1 MQASNIWKFSP
12 PHLHNVLHRQKL
24 ANLLKSR
31 PERKI
36 ILIHA
41 KAGQGKTTFMAD
53 FLKSGSY
60 PSIWIRLTAD
70 DRNPEIFLEKLLEA
84 VAALNKNNPEP
95 RSEERDEDSQ
105 FDAIIGG
112 LHSAGRKNL
121 HIVLDDF
128 HMISGSAPDCSIV
141 ERLIDSLPDSVKLV
155 ILSRKLP
162 CLSLARARLLQNLIE
177 IRDNDLALS
186 DDEAVELLRDVYPLD
201 ISEKAAGDV
210 NRRTDGW
217 VTGIIFLIE
226 QMSLLESGEK
236 EQKLIEKFL
245 SGEIHPDFIAFFEDE
260 VLRFINPSVKNA
272 LVLMSPF
279 SDFPG
284 ELAEKIL
291 GREAGSIL
299 SEAAGGGLFLSRSE
313 SDSSQWIFNPI
324 FSDYLS
330 TLFDK
335 LSEIE
340 QKAVLESAADF
351 FSTTGDKDRAL
362 LSLIRIGA
370 FNQAEKIFLE
380 YAEFLIRTNKHLRI
394 RKLLAMFPREM
405 QSDNQYLVFY
415 GLISDNLY
423 HPHVTKKKLLG
434 LLPFFMERK
443 DADRQA
449 TIYSVLLQNYFFYQE
464 NRENV
469 GSIAG
474 MAADFLK
481 QPHNN
486 LHPDKRRLL
495 EALLPLGEGWITPAD
510 DEVFD
515 AAMRAEETSLRL
527 HDNDAFLC
535 SRLVLARKYIHRG
548 DFQTARSLLNKTLE
562 FFTGD
567 RKGRPY
573 LSLISFYLGDILLYT
588 GDIHSAIRLV
598 QDGLDD
604 ATPDFAFRP
613 YLELNLIL
621 YHLYLLKFQNAE
633 SLFAAIDDQKMG
645 DNLYLRYYRV
655 YFLQMLIAYRNENRR
670 RTAYYCKRLLEPEN
684 EALLN
689 TDYPYSLI
697 ALLEVCI
704 WLEEEEMIEAL
715 VLRLDEEIIP
725 DLYPYPA
732 ATYYALRALYHH
744 RKDETREAAGMVEKS
759 QKILRINN
767 FSNLDIC
774 NPEVL
779 FDISRLFDGEP
790 SELFPRLKPLVATN
804 QFREK
809 QARLEIRTLGEFRIF
824 TDGKEIPINRM
835 ISQKRVMDLLKLLII
850 FRKNGVVKEM
860 VYEPFW
866 PKYSLKN
873 ARDNLNTIFYRL
885 RNILGKDNDF
895 FIANS
900 TTISFR
906 EDVLDTDVDRF
917 LEFISLGED
926 SERRGEIG
934 EAIDM
939 FSHAVDTYGG
949 DFLLGDLYSDF
960 IRDERHLLQRKYVN
974 TLFHLSKLYLS
985 AGDYLQAL
993 NNLKALLE
1001 IDPVCEPAVR
1011 LLMIGSALVGSRNS
1025 IPQIFDELRV
1035 KLMDSFSLEPDE
1047 ITLRLKDTLLSGK
1060 RAEASMWENEVVV

>member
-1 MQASNIWKFSP
+1 MQLSNSWKFSP

-24 ANLLKSR
+24 AELIKAR

-36 ILIHA
+36 IMVHA

-53 FLKSGSY
+53 FLRSESY
-60 PSIWIRLTAD
+60 PSIWIQLSSED
-70 DRNPEIFLEKLLEA
+70 GNPEIFIKKLDEGIRTLIKNDPGPLSMEK
-84 VAALNKNNPEP
+84 
-95 RSEERDEDSQ
+95 DEDTLV
-105 FDAIIGG
+105 DAIISRIHMMGKK
-112 LHSAGRKNL
+112 SV

-128 HMISGSAPDCSIV
+128 HVIGGSVPDCRII
-141 ERLIDSLPDSVKLV
+141 ERLIDNLPDTVRFV
-155 ILSRKLP
+155 ILSREQP
-162 CLSLARARLLQNLIE
+162 CLSLARARLLRSLIE

-186 DDEAVELLRDVYPLD
+186 VDEAVELLRDVFPLEL
-201 ISEKAAGDV
+201 SRESAEKI
-210 NRRTDGW
+210 NRRADGW

-226 QMSLLESGEK
+226 QMSLLESN
-236 EQKLIEKFL
+236 EQEQNLIRNFI
-245 SGEIHPDFIAFFEDE
+245 SGEIHQDFIDFFEDE
-260 VLRFINPSVKNA
+260 VFRFIKPSVKEA
-272 LVLMSPF
+272 LVRLSPF
-279 SDFPG
+279 PEIPG
-284 ELAEKIL
+284 ELAEEIL
-291 GREAGSIL
+291 GEQAESIL
-299 SEAAGGGLFLSRSE
+299 SEAVGSGLFLSKMDAEHPR
-313 SDSSQWIFNPI
+313 WIFNPI
-324 FSDYLS
+324 FSDYL
-330 TLFDK
+330 TALFNQ
-335 LSEIE
+335 LSQFDRESI
-340 QKAVLESAADF
+340 LRSAADF
-351 FSTTGDKDRAL
+351 FIQSGDDEGAL
-362 LSLIRIGA
+362 LSLIRMEA
-370 FNQAEKIFLE
+370 FEEARKIFIG
-380 YAEFLIRTNKHLRI
+380 YAESLIRANKHLRI
-394 RKLLAMFPREM
+394 SRLLGMFPREM
-405 QSDNQYLVFY
+405 QLDDQYLVFY

-423 HPHVTKKKLLG
+423 HPHATKKKLLG
-434 LLPFFMERK
+434 LLPFFEKMK

-464 NRENV
+464 NRETV
-469 GSIAG
+469 GSISS
-474 MAADFLK
+474 MTADFLGRK
-481 QPHNN
+481 HEN

-510 DEVFD
+510 DDVFD
-515 AAMRAEETSLRL
+515 AAMRAEETSIRL
-527 HDNDAFLC
+527 HDTDAFLC

-548 DFQTARSLLNKTLE
+548 DFKTARSLLNKTLE
-562 FFTGD
+562 FFTGE
-567 RKGRPY
+567 RKDLPY
-573 LSLISFYLGDILLYT
+573 TSLISFYLGDIQLYT

-598 QDGLDD
+598 QDGLDASSD
-604 ATPDFAFRP
+604 DFAFRP

-621 YHLYLLKFQNAE
+621 YHLHLLKFQNAE

-645 DNLYLRYYRV
+645 ENLYLRYYRV
-655 YFLQMLIAYRNENRR
+655 YFLQMLIAYRTKNRR
-670 RTAYYCKRLLEPEN
+670 RAAYYCKRLLEPEN
-684 EALLN
+684 ESLLN

-704 WLEEEEMIEAL
+704 WLEEEELIKSL
-715 VLRLDEEIIP
+715 FSRLDEEIIP

-744 RKDETREAAGMVEKS
+744 KRKENSVADAMISDS
-759 QKILRINN
+759 QEILRANG

-774 NPEVL
+774 NPEL
-779 FDISRLFDGEP
+779 LYEISRLYDGEP
-790 SELFPRLKPLVATN
+790 SELFPRLKPLAATN

-809 QARLEIRTLGEFRIF
+809 RARLEIITLGEFRIF

-906 EDVLDTDVDRF
+906 EGVLDTDVDRF
-917 LEFISLGED
+917 LEFIRLGED
-926 SERRGEIG
+926 SEHRGEIG

-939 FSHAVDTYGG
+939 YSHAVDTYGG

-960 IRDERHLLQRKYVN
+960 IRDERHLLQRKYIN
-974 TLFHLSKLYLS
+974 TLFHLSKLFLS

-993 NNLKALLE
+993 NNLKTLLE

-1011 LLMIGSALVGSRNS
+1011 LLMIASALVGSRNS
-1025 IPQIFDELRV
+1025 IPQIYDDLSV
-1035 KLMDSFSLEPDE
+1035 KLMDSFKLEPDE
-1047 ITLRLKDTLLSGK
+1047 ITLRLKSSLLSGR
-1060 RAEASMWENEVVV
+1060 RAEPAMWENEVVV

>member
-1 MQASNIWKFSP
+1 MQPSNNWKFSP
-12 PHLHNVLHRQKL
+12 PHLHNVLHRKKL
-24 ANLLKSR
+24 AELIKAR

-36 ILIHA
+36 IMVHA

-53 FLKSGSY
+53 FLKSGSF
-60 PSIWIRLTAD
+60 PNIWIQLSPED
-70 DRNPEIFLEKLLEA
+70 GNPEVFLKKIDEGIRTLIKNDPGPLSMEQNEDTLID
-84 VAALNKNNPEP
+84 ALIS
-95 RSEERDEDSQ
+95 R
-105 FDAIIGG
+105 IHMIGKK
-112 LHSAGRKNL
+112 SV

-128 HMISGSAPDCSIV
+128 HIISGSAPDCRIV
-141 ERLIDSLPDSVKLV
+141 ERLIDNLPDTARFV
-155 ILSRKLP
+155 ILSREQP
-162 CLSLARARLLQNLIE
+162 CLSLARARLLRSLIE

-186 DDEAVELLRDVYPLD
+186 TDEAVELLRDVFPLE
-201 ISEKAAGDV
+201 ISRESV
-210 NRRTDGW
+210 ESINRRADGW

-226 QMSLLESGEK
+226 QMSLLESS
-236 EQKLIEKFL
+236 EQEQILIRNFI
-245 SGEIHPDFIAFFEDE
+245 SGEIHQDFIDFFEDE
-260 VLRFINPSVKNA
+260 VFRFIKPSVKEA
-272 LVLMSPF
+272 LVRLSPF
-279 SDFPG
+279 HEIPG
-284 ELAEKIL
+284 ELAEEIL
-291 GREAGSIL
+291 GEQAESIL
-299 SEAAGGGLFLSRSE
+299 TEAAGGGMFLSKLETNHSR
-313 SDSSQWIFNPI
+313 WIFNPI
-324 FSDYLS
+324 FSGYLTS
-330 TLFDK
+330 LFNR
-335 LSEIE
+335 LS
-340 QKAVLESAADF
+340 QFDRESILRSSAEF
-351 FSTTGDKDRAL
+351 FLQTEDEDGAL
-362 LSLIRIGA
+362 LSLIRMEA
-370 FNQAEKIFLE
+370 YEEARKIFIR
-380 YAEFLIRTNKHLRI
+380 YAESLIRTNKHLRI
-394 RKLLAMFPREM
+394 SRLLGMFPRDM
-405 QSDNQYLVFY
+405 QLGDQYLVFY

-434 LLPFFMERK
+434 LLPFFEKLK

-464 NRENV
+464 NRETV
-469 GSIAG
+469 GSISSMTAE
-474 MAADFLK
+474 FLG
-481 QPHNN
+481 QDHEN

-515 AAMRAEETSLRL
+515 AAMRAEETSIRL

-548 DFQTARSLLNKTLE
+548 DFKTARSLLNKTLE
-562 FFTGD
+562 FFTGEKKD
-567 RKGRPY
+567 RPY
-573 LSLISFYLGDILLYT
+573 TSLISFYLGDIQLYT

-598 QDGLDD
+598 QDGLDA
-604 ATPDFAFRP
+604 ATADFAFRP

-621 YHLYLLKFQNAE
+621 YHLHLLKFQNAE
-633 SLFAAIDDQKMG
+633 SLFAVIDDQKMG
-645 DNLYLRYYRV
+645 ENLYLRYYRV
-655 YFLQMLIAYRNENRR
+655 YFLQMLIAYRNKNRR

-684 EALLN
+684 ESLLN

-704 WLEEEEMIEAL
+704 WLEEEDLIGGL
-715 VLRLDEEIIP
+715 FIRLDEEIIP

-744 RKDETREAAGMVEKS
+744 KNNDSSVASAMIADS
-759 QKILRINN
+759 QEILRANG

-774 NPEVL
+774 NPEL
-779 FDISRLFDGEP
+779 LYEISRLFDGEP
-790 SELFPRLKPLVATN
+790 SELFPRLKPLAATN

-809 QARLEIRTLGEFRIF
+809 RAQLEIITLGEFRIF

-917 LEFISLGED
+917 LEFIRLGDD
-926 SERRGEIG
+926 SEHRGEIG

-939 FSHAVDTYGG
+939 YSHAVDTYGG

-960 IRDERHLLQRKYVN
+960 IRDERHLLQRKYIN
-974 TLFHLSKLYLS
+974 TLFHLSKLFLS

-993 NNLKALLE
+993 NNLKTLLE

-1011 LLMIGSALVGSRNS
+1011 LLMIASALVGSRNS
-1025 IPQIFDELRV
+1025 IPQIYDDLSV
-1035 KLMDSFSLEPDE
+1035 KLMDSFKLEPDE
-1047 ITLRLKDTLLSGK
+1047 ITLRLKGSLLSGR
-1060 RAEASMWENEVVV
+1060 RAEAAMWENEVVV